1 MSKGEAASAVK
12 RAAGST
18 PQEICLAM
26 IRIYQKYLSPLK
38 PSTCRFYPTCS
49 QYCYDAV
56 KKYGVLR
63 GVALGMMRILKCH
76 PFYPGGYDPVK

>member
-1 MSKGEAASAVK
+1 MSKGETASAVK

-26 IRIYQKYLSPLK
+26 IQIYQKYLSPLK